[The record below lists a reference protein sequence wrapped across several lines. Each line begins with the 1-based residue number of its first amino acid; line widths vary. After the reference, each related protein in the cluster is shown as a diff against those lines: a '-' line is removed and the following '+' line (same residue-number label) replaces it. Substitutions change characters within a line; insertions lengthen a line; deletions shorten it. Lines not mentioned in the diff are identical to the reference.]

1 MLLSTLV
8 TQTVYVA
15 LSDVALQLCSSFRP
29 QQFSNVLW
37 GMAKCGYRAP
47 IGWLGPY
54 LAQAEL
60 QLQHFAPRNLAQLA
74 WALATMKTHPTRS
87 FLANFL
93 AECHDKLPSFKPID
107 LANTLWALAALAVAP
122 PADWLSSALAACSAQ
137 WPQFKPQELA
147 ITVWGFAKL
156 GAGFRA
162 QPYPA
167 HPHYGL
173 TAELGEDGLVGLMA
187 AAAWQVPVMTPQQA
201 SNLVWGLA
209 VGGAALPP
217 QQLQDLGGQVLL
229 VLRNSAQF
237 SCCGHAL
244 ATATWG
250 LTKLHWAPSR
260 QQASLLLGLVDRHQQ
275 RRALGVRQAALL
287 LWCFGRLRLRLP
299 AAAMQQLMAQLQ
311 AGMHAAAPADAVQVL
326 VGVKALGWRPSEQW
340 WRGFYCS
347 SCSSGSGG
355 LLLEQASVGE
365 LAQLL
370 AAAAAVKPV
379 RPNAGWWSGF
389 WLQVGQALD
398 ATFDARQ
405 LQRRGQL
412 VRRASASS
420 GSSRNERASSTAA
433 GSRAVHSSSHSS
445 SSSSSSS
452 ARLRLAVPKTALW
465 QLLLLALADVHCYSP
480 AQLASLMQTLGVMIA
495 DRGHDA
501 VQCHTLLK
509 LLTVAAQ
516 WRLHTGFAGE
526 GEVRRRYVH
535 ALKFMAHEANVSPLL
550 VLKWKAG
557 GHS

>member
-74 WALATMKTHPTRS
+74 WALATMKTHPPRS

-122 PADWLSSALAACSAQ
+122 PADWLSSALRGLLS
-137 WPQFKPQELA
+137 P
-147 ITVWGFAKL
+147 L

-187 AAAWQVPVMTPQQA
+187 AAAWQVPVMTPQQS

-244 ATATWG
+244 APTWG
-250 LTKLHWAPSR
+250 LTKLHWPPAASR
-260 QQASLLLGLVDRHQQ
+260 PACCW
-275 RRALGVRQAALL
+275 A
-287 LWCFGRLRLRLP
+287 WLRLRLP

-355 LLLEQASVGE
+355 LLLEQASLG
-365 LAQLL
+365 
-370 AAAAAVKPV
+370 K
-379 RPNAGWWSGF
+379 RS
-389 WLQVGQALD
+389 

-445 SSSSSSS
+445 SSSSSS
-452 ARLRLAVPKTALW
+452 RKHQP
-465 QLLLLALADVHCYSP
+465 
-480 AQLASLMQTLGVMIA
+480 
-495 DRGHDA
+495 
-501 VQCHTLLK
+501 
-509 LLTVAAQ
+509 
-516 WRLHTGFAGE
+516 
-526 GEVRRRYVH
+526 
-535 ALKFMAHEANVSPLL
+535 
-550 VLKWKAG
+550 
-557 GHS
+557 